1 MNRYDDTL
9 RTDAYGFALDEMH
22 IGRMHIPNAAALDT
36 DGVMTAKARATGSTT
51 AWVAS
56 TCTLN
61 SATAGDD
68 LTVTAP
74 VMLGAAPNALKIK
87 LETNS
92 TDVLAVSSAADT
104 ITIKLASTTAGNNT
118 AAKIQA
124 AIRALGK
131 VNGVD
136 VSGFVCAAAG
146 DWDTTAIATGETEA
160 VAMASGVTGDVD
172 IITEGLKNPPQ
183 ARNITATT
191 DGTAGDIGAVAV
203 TVHGT
208 DIGDQV
214 ISEQLP
220 YFTANNKT
228 TVTGVKAFKTVTK
241 VELPAHDGAAATTA
255 IGFSDIFGLPIKM
268 TDNMVRVAFG
278 GAWEASAPTI
288 VKDATEVCKNTID
301 IVGTPDG
308 ANDVDI
314 LILL

>member
-1 MNRYDDTL
+1 MNRNDNYL
-9 RTDAYGFALDEMH
+9 RTDAYGFALDEVQ
-22 IGRMHIPNAAALDT
+22 IGRLHIPNAAALDT

-74 VMLGAAPNALKIK
+74 MMLGAAPNALKIK

-92 TDVLAVSSAADT
+92 TDVLAVSVATDT
-104 ITIKLASTTAGNNT
+104 ITIKLAATTAANNT

-124 AIRALGK
+124 AIRALGV
-131 VNGVD
+131 VNGID
-136 VSGFVCAAAG
+136 VSGFACAAVVN
-146 DWDTTAIATGETEA
+146 WDTTAIATGETGA
-160 VAMASGVTGDVD
+160 VAMASGVTGSVD
-172 IITEGLKNPPQ
+172 IITEGLKNPPE
-183 ARNITATT
+183 ARVLTATT

-220 YFTANNKT
+220 YFTVDSKT
-228 TVTGVKAFKTVTK
+228 TVTGKKAFKTVTK

-268 TDNMVRVAFG
+268 ESNMVQVAFG

-288 VKDATEVCKNTID
+288 VSDANEICKNTID

-308 ANDVDI
+308 ANDIDI
-314 LILL
+314 LIYL